1 MDEHV
6 HERAGPGDPSSVG
19 LLISLVA
26 SAASVALA
34 FSAAGAWARVSGH
47 PWVFLTFLGVTF
59 ALQLASVE
67 IYGRGAFSFAGAGM
81 LAMGLAFGPGPA
93 MYTAVGMGLL
103 NTIRRGGK
111 LHRAVFD
118 MAQWGLA
125 AGAAAGVYAAFGP
138 ERWSTFARFFPATIA
153 GIAFLLVNI
162 GLLCVAMSLSEGT
175 TPIAV
180 WRERFKW
187 ITPYYLTS
195 GPLALA
201 LVIAYQKVGLTG
213 LVAFALPPAFMMIS
227 IRQYLTR
234 TRASVEEVRQANDE
248 LRRANDDL
256 HALFQFAGGLA
267 ARAHNRSELVAFA
280 EHTLGSMTG
289 GRARLF
295 ADAESGDIELNAAG
309 SHVGSLQ
316 LVGSSH
322 FDEERWERLRD
333 AVVPQLATALE
344 SVSLIEEV
352 HKKHLATI
360 AVLSRSMEAKD
371 DYTGGHTERVS
382 GVAVAVARRLG
393 YSGSD
398 LDAVEVGALLHDIGK
413 IGIPERILHKPGP
426 LDEDEWKVM
435 REHPVISEHILSGI
449 DLSPLVLQ
457 IARSSHERMDGMG
470 YPDGLKSEAIPLAA
484 RIVLVSDAFDAL
496 TSDRPYRR
504 GRSVYAALEEIRAH
518 AGTQFCARVVAALE
532 DVYREEPHVLGAVHL
547 RAVPAVES
555 AA

>member
-1 MDEHV
+1 VDEHV
-6 HERAGPGDPSSVG
+6 HDHASPGDPSAVG
-19 LLISLVA
+19 VLISLVA

-34 FSAAGAWARVSGH
+34 FSADGAWERVSAH

-125 AGAAAGVYAAFGP
+125 AGAAAVVYAAFGP
-138 ERWSTFARFFPATIA
+138 ERWSTFARFVPATIA
-153 GIAFLLVNI
+153 GIAFLVVNI

-175 TPIAV
+175 SPIAV

-201 LVIAYQKVGLTG
+201 LVIAYHKVGLTG

-227 IRQYLTR
+227 IRQYLTK
-234 TRASVEEVRQANDE
+234 TRASVEEVRQANEE
-248 LRRANDDL
+248 LRRANEDL

-267 ARAHNRSELVAFA
+267 ARAHNRNELVTYA
-280 EHTLGSMTG
+280 ERTLGSMTG
-289 GRARLF
+289 GRARVF
-295 ADAESGDIELNAAG
+295 ADAESGEIELNAAG

-316 LVGSSH
+316 MAGSSH

-470 YPDGLKSEAIPLAA
+470 YPDGLKSEAIPLPA

-518 AGTQFCARVVAALE
+518 AGTQFCPRVVAALE
-532 DVYREEPHVLGAVHL
+532 DVYREEPQVLGAVHL

>member
-1 MDEHV
+1 
-6 HERAGPGDPSSVG
+6 
-19 LLISLVA
+19 
-26 SAASVALA
+26 
-34 FSAAGAWARVSGH
+34 
-47 PWVFLTFLGVTF
+47 
-59 ALQLASVE
+59 
-67 IYGRGAFSFAGAGM
+67 
-81 LAMGLAFGPGPA
+81 

-125 AGAAAGVYAAFGP
+125 AGAAAVVYAAFGP

-153 GIAFLLVNI
+153 GIAFLVVNI
-162 GLLCVAMSLSEGT
+162 GLLCIAMSLSEGT

-201 LVIAYQKVGLTG
+201 LVIAYHKVGLTG

-227 IRQYLTR
+227 IRQYLTK
-234 TRASVEEVRQANDE
+234 TRASVEEVRQANEE
-248 LRRANDDL
+248 LRRANEDL
-256 HALFQFAGGLA
+256 HSLFQFAGGLA
-267 ARAHNRSELVAFA
+267 ARAHNRSELVDYA
-280 EHTLGSMTG
+280 ERTLGSMTG
-289 GRARLF
+289 GRARVF

-316 LVGSSH
+316 MVGSSH

-470 YPDGLKSEAIPLAA
+470 YPDGLNSEAIPLPA

-518 AGTQFCARVVAALE
+518 AGAQFCPRVVAALE

>member
-1 MDEHV
+1 MDEAHDRV
-6 HERAGPGDPSSVG
+6 EPGDPSSVG

-26 SAASVALA
+26 SAASVAMA
-34 FSAAGAWARVSGH
+34 FSASEAWHRVSSQ
-47 PWVFLTFLGVTF
+47 PWVFLTFVGVTL
-59 ALQLASVE
+59 ALQLALVE
-67 IYGRGAFSFAGAGM
+67 VYGHGSFSFMGAGL
-81 LAMGLAFGPGPA
+81 LAIGFAFGPGA
-93 MYTAVGMGLL
+93 VMFTAVGMGLI
-103 NTIRRGGK
+103 NAIRRRGK

-118 MAQWGLA
+118 MAQWALA
-125 AGAAAGVYAAFGP
+125 AGVAARVYEAFGP
-138 ERWSTFARFFPATIA
+138 DRWSTFARFLPATIA
-153 GIAFLLVNI
+153 GALFFAVNI
-162 GLLCVAMSLSEGT
+162 GLLSLAMSLSEGT

-180 WRERFKW
+180 WQERFRW

-234 TRASVEEVRQANDE
+234 TRASVEEVRQANEE

-267 ARAHNRSELVAFA
+267 ARAHNRNELVAYA

-322 FDEERWERLRD
+322 FDEERWERLRE

-344 SVSLIEEV
+344 SVCLIEEV

-382 GVAVAVARRLG
+382 GVAVAVARLLG
-393 YSGSD
+393 LGS
-398 LDAVEVGALLHDIGK
+398 
-413 IGIPERILHKPGP
+413 
-426 LDEDEWKVM
+426 
-435 REHPVISEHILSGI
+435 
-449 DLSPLVLQ
+449 
-457 IARSSHERMDGMG
+457 
-470 YPDGLKSEAIPLAA
+470 
-484 RIVLVSDAFDAL
+484 
-496 TSDRPYRR
+496 RR
-504 GRSVYAALEEIRAH
+504 R
-518 AGTQFCARVVAALE
+518 
-532 DVYREEPHVLGAVHL
+532 
-547 RAVPAVES
+547 
-555 AA
+555 